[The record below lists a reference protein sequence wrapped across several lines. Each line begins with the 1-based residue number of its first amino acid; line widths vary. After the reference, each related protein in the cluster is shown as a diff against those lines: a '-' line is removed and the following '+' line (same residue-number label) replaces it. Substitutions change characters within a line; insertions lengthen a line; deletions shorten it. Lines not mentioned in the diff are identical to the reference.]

1 MKTKRVVAWKK
12 MIPLEILTG
21 IMVLIITFLVAANS
35 DMNKAET
42 ELVNMVEYMK
52 EQCNDSQIRD
62 MASES
67 KSLLRVTESVEQI
80 RMRLKYGKQV
90 PTDSSTLEDYAKD
103 SYLYGLILLD
113 SDGKIEADY
122 DRSGLGCEHILSM
135 TDLKAVMDALSF
147 REKSYA
153 IRIELEDESHIDL
166 ASVSRI
172 DGDGVL
178 VGYYYT
184 SAEYAQIINNSIR
197 AIVSGFVPETNG
209 TIAISSGNTVMVSN
223 DSRLEG
229 TKVED
234 TPILKKIMER
244 GTGTKLIHAGDP
256 SRSFGNQF
264 GVMDKSRD
272 YYIYA
277 FMDESRVFTT
287 TFPNV
292 LSVFL
297 IYLLLVGII
306 NLLLSRTEKI
316 YQKNQILLQQK
327 YTETLEIKNKQL
339 EEAALQAQEAN
350 MAKSRFL
357 SRMSHDIRTPLNGI
371 IGLLKIDE
379 DHFDDTKLVLKNHE
393 KMKVSAD
400 HLLSLINDVL
410 QMSKLEDGKIEASR
424 EFIDLTKLSH
434 DIVTII
440 QDRAVEY
447 GITWEYDKASSRVLY
462 PYVYGSPVHLRQ
474 IFLNVYGNC
483 IKFNRP
489 GGKIKTKVETVS
501 VDHGICTYR
510 WTISDTGRGMSEEF
524 LNRVFEPFA
533 QEKNDA
539 RSVYQGTGL
548 GMAIVKGLIDQMGGE
563 IKVTSTEGV
572 GSTFVITIPFEIASA
587 PTELSEQSSVLD
599 GDIKGLKLMVVEDNE
614 LNAEIAEMILT
625 DQGAKVT
632 LVGDGKQAVD
642 LFSESPAGTFDVILM
657 DIMMP
662 VMDGLA
668 ATEAIRAMEREDAK
682 TIPIIAMT
690 ANAFKED
697 ADKCFAAGMNAHLS
711 KPLDIELMKKTILE
725 HLDDCRQ

>member
-1 MKTKRVVAWKK
+1 MRTKRVVAWKK
-12 MIPLEILTG
+12 MIPLQIAIAVL
-21 IMVLIITFLVAANS
+21 VLIITFIMAANS
-35 DMNKAET
+35 DMKKAEK
-42 ELVNMVEYMK
+42 ELVNIVEYMK

-80 RMRLKYGKQV
+80 RWRLKYEKEIS
-90 PTDSSTLEDYAKD
+90 TDSGTLEDYAQD

-113 SDGKIEADY
+113 ADGKIEEDY
-122 DRSGLGCEHILSM
+122 DRSGLGCKKILSM
-135 TDLKAVMDALSF
+135 TDIDSIMDTLSF
-147 REKSYA
+147 PEKSYA
-153 IRIELEDESHIDL
+153 IRMELEDESHIDL

-184 SAEYAQIINNSIR
+184 STEYAKIINNSIR

-209 TIAISSGNTVMVSN
+209 TIVISSGNTVVVSN
-223 DSRLEG
+223 DKHLEG

-234 TPILKKIMER
+234 TPVLKKIMEC
-244 GTGTKLIHAGDP
+244 GMGTKLIHAKDP
-256 SRSFGNQF
+256 SKSFGNQF

-277 FMDESRVFTT
+277 FMDERRVFTT

-297 IYLLLVGII
+297 IYLLLLGIVDVM
-306 NLLLSRTEKI
+306 LSRTEKI
-316 YQKNQILLQQK
+316 YQKNQLKLQQK
-327 YTETLEIKNKQL
+327 YTRTLEIKNKEL
-339 EEAALQAQEAN
+339 EETALQAQKAN

-379 DHFDDTKLVLKNHE
+379 DHFDDTKLVLENHE

-410 QMSKLEDGKIEASR
+410 QMSKLEDGKIEASH
-424 EFIDLTKLSH
+424 ELIDLKKLSQ

-440 QDRAVEY
+440 KERSVEA
-447 GITWEYDKASSRVLY
+447 GITWEYDKESASISS

-474 IFLNVYGNC
+474 IFLNIYGNC
-483 IKFNRP
+483 VKFNRP

-501 VDHGICTYR
+501 MDHEICTYR

-524 LNRVFEPFA
+524 LKRVFEPFA
-533 QEKNDA
+533 QEKSDA

-548 GMAIVKGLIDQMGGE
+548 GMAIVKGLIDQMGGD

-572 GSTFVITIPFEIASA
+572 GSTFVITLPFEIAPA
-587 PTELSEQSSVLD
+587 PAKLSEQKTDSD
-599 GDIKGLKLMVVEDNE
+599 RDIKGLKLMVVEDND
-614 LNAEIAEMILT
+614 LNAEIAEMLLT
-625 DQGAKVT
+625 DQGAEVT

-662 VMDGLA
+662 VMDGIT
-668 ATEAIRAMEREDAK
+668 ATKTIRAMAREDAK

-697 ADKCFAAGMNAHLS
+697 ADKCFTAGMNAHLS

-725 HLDDCRQ
+725 QLGDRRQ